1 MNRRL
6 MLLAALAA
14 LVAGP
19 GAAEEPAGPP
29 IPLDLRE
36 REGFGVGMA
45 VSVSDEP
52 YRGVGTEVQPMPIL
66 RYRGKRF
73 AAFGPFMSYQLSPL
87 DRPLAL
93 KAVLGPAFDGYDS
106 DDSDYLD
113 GMDDRDMTAEGG
125 LELELDGDVA
135 EVALTW
141 KHDLLSEHDG
151 YSVELS
157 LRRPTPVGRVFVAP
171 SISYVYDSDDRSDYY
186 FGVRPEEATAE
197 RPAYELDGTHNWRA
211 GVVATTNL
219 TRKVFAI
226 AGANYTVFDDDIS
239 DSPIVDQDGQ
249 FRVFLGFGYMFGGGK
264 VTQPPDTL
272 EARLSR

>member
-1 MNRRL
+1 MNRL
-6 MLLAALAA
+6 LTPSAVLVVLAAAPA
-14 LVAGP
+14 L
-19 GAAEEPAGPP
+19 AEEPAGPP

-36 REGFGVGMA
+36 RPGFGVGMA

-52 YRGVGTEVQPMPIL
+52 YRGVGTELQPMPIL

-93 KAVLGPAFDGYDS
+93 KAVLGPAFDGYDAS
-106 DDSDYLD
+106 DSDFLD

-125 LELELDGDVA
+125 LELELDTDVA

-141 KHDLLSEHDG
+141 KHDLLSQHDG

-157 LRRPTPVGRVFVAP
+157 LRKPTPIGRVFVAP

-186 FGVRPEEATAE
+186 FGVRPQEATAD

-211 GVVATTNL
+211 GVVASTNL

-226 AGANYTVFDDDIS
+226 AGANYTIFDDDIS
-239 DSPIVDQDGQ
+239 DSPIVSQDGQ
-249 FRVFLGFGYMFGGGK
+249 YRVFLGLGYMFGGGK
-264 VTQPPDTL
+264 PSEPPD
-272 EARLSR
+272 ARQAGLDR